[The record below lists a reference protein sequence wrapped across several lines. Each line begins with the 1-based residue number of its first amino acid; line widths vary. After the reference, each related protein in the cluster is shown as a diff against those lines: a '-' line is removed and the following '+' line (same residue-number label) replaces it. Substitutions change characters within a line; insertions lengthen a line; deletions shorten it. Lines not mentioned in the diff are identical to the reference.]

1 MFFLF
6 FLKNIHGW
14 VLENQRR
21 GSNMPV
27 GFLQYHV
34 FYGCHLALI
43 QQRFEN
49 LVRDVSGDV
58 NLSLFAFLIHCFPLV
73 N

>member
-1 MFFLF
+1 
-6 FLKNIHGW
+6 
-14 VLENQRR
+14 
-21 GSNMPV
+21 MPF

-49 LVRDVSGDV
+49 LVRDVSSV
-58 NLSLFAFLIHCFPLV
+58 VHLSLFAFLIHCFPLV